1 MSKEEIKYEINK
13 VLDHFSNQALEDLLG
28 FLKEFDSKK
37 ETNKSFTASLDQI
50 LQEDANLLSR
60 LAQ

>member
-1 MSKEEIKYEINK
+1 MSKDEIKYEINK
-13 VLDHFSNQALEDLLG
+13 VLDHFSDQALEDLLN

-37 ETNKSFTASLDQI
+37 EANKSFTAPLDQI
-50 LQEDANLLSR
+50 LKEDANLLSR